1 MYKNCTLITSRAATD
16 MASNVLII
24 LPPKHEQTKKTH
36 TAKTDNK
43 QPPTTATPRL
53 LLPEER
59 RLPSAI
65 LTKNRARPLLK
76 GIATWRA
83 VLQSLAAIA
92 MP

>member
-59 RLPSAI
+59 QPRAI
-65 LTKNRARPLLK
+65 LNQSSSTSALSPGGASPQGYLHPLM
-76 GIATWRA
+76 I
-83 VLQSLAAIA
+83 
-92 MP
+92 